1 MLCFEKIN
9 LSFSFNSIYFVIG
22 LIFIIFYSF
31 YVYRFTLPPVSKFK
45 KGTLVILRS
54 IAIVVLLFIFFEP
67 VLTITQKIEE
77 LPTNLFFIDNSKS
90 MKIEDKTNR
99 LTTVRNTIETIKSAK
114 LNGVNKFYSFGS
126 SIKNINK
133 DSLYALDF
141 NEPTTDFSQ
150 IFKSIAHTKN
160 NIASVTIISDG
171 VLTQGSTPLY
181 TAEKLGIPV
190 FTIGIGDST
199 KRNDIELKNVLYND
213 FIYAETPTAIIATV
227 LNKGFEG
234 RSSVISLIENNKVIE
249 RQNILFNK
257 SGVNTISFEYTPQT
271 SGEKKLTVKIDN
283 LEGESTNQ
291 NNQKVFYI
299 NVLSNKTNVLLISGA
314 PSADLTFIKN
324 TLIEDKNLTVNNLV
338 QITSGN
344 FLEPNANQKI
354 DSADVIFLIGFPTNS
369 TQDDFYNRLVNKI
382 EKQNIPLFILLTAD
396 ISISKLGKLKSEL
409 PFNLQGIENNYI
421 SVQPDISAAESTN
434 PLIEGNSISDWNNLP
449 PVNQPFTIMTVNP
462 ESKIISRVKMGN
474 TIKTNPLIISRN
486 FASKRSVAII
496 AKDIWHWKLQTANKN
511 LTLFDHFII
520 NSIRWLNAPEDK
532 KRVKVYTSKKF
543 YSSGELIEF
552 SAQVYDESFTPVNN
566 AEVKVEYENKDLKN
580 TFTLNSLGNGLYEGS
595 VNVNKNGDYSFKG
608 EALLNNK
615 ILGSDKGNFNVGDV
629 DIELT
634 DPQMNFTFLN
644 LLSEQTNGEY
654 FSPDKINLL
663 ITQLNKLNS
672 TSPKEKIVTSE
683 IRLWS
688 DEWLLIVVILL
699 FSIEWFLRKR
709 SGML

>member
-1 MLCFEKIN
+1 MLCSEKIN

-77 LPTNLFFIDNSKS
+77 LPTNLFFVDNSKS

>member
-77 LPTNLFFIDNSKS
+77 LPTNLFFVDNSKS

>member
-1 MLCFEKIN
+1 MLCSEKIN

-77 LPTNLFFIDNSKS
+77 LPTNLFFVDNSKS

-150 IFKSIAHTKN
+150 IFKSIAQTKN

-257 SGVNTISFEYTPQT
+257 SGVNTISFEYTPET